1 MYPIHGDFCVLGTAV
16 DFSKTAESQ
25 PDKVFIQCLK
35 AYLMRLAITKQ
46 TNEYNN
52 FKCGVFYMTESD
64 E

>member
-1 MYPIHGDFCVLGTAV
+1 MLGTAV

-25 PDKVFIQCLK
+25 PDTVFIQCLK